1 MGVSHFPVC
10 RREGCVSCWTR
21 TTSSLSSHYTATKL
35 HGDTGRSRLRPEK
48 RSIEMKMFL
57 NALLRSASGAGSRHV
72 RQQRVATLGRR
83 GLCSKV
89 EDPSF
94 GLLFDIDGVLVRGKT
109 PIPAAKRAFQK
120 LVDATGQ
127 FVVPVVFVTNA
138 GNCLRQKKA
147 DQLSHILGVPISQ
160 DQVMMSHSPL
170 RMFKKYHDKYV
181 LVSGQGPVLDIAK
194 NVGFTNVVSID
205 MLRESFPLLDMVDH
219 NRRPKLPSSPVVNLP
234 RVEAVVLFGEPI
246 RWETNLQLI
255 IDVLLT
261 NGNLSNAYETT
272 HSTHLP
278 LLACNMDLMWMA
290 EAHSPRFGHGTFMV
304 CLENI
309 YKKITGK
316 DLKYEAL
323 MGKPSELTYHFAE
336 FLIREQAAERGWRAP
351 IRSLYA
357 IGDNLMTDIYGANLY
372 NRYLDERMTRK
383 STKAVANMV
392 TGAGT
397 PASVPQVDMDNGWES
412 ELASP
417 SATSCKSI
425 LVCTGVYNPHME
437 LPKDASQCIK
447 ETVFHGHRDFR
458 FDPALVEPEKIVEDV
473 DAAVELIFEM
483 EKFGTAV

>member
-1 MGVSHFPVC
+1 MGVSHFPIC
-10 RREGCVSCWTR
+10 RREGCLFPDWTR
-21 TTSSLSSHYTATKL
+21 TTSSLSSHHTATKL
-35 HGDTGRSRLRPEK
+35 HGDTGPGRIRPEK
-48 RSIEMKMFL
+48 RRIEMKILL
-57 NALLRSASGAGSRHV
+57 NALRRSASGVGL
-72 RQQRVATLGRR
+72 RQQRVAAPGRR
-83 GLCSKV
+83 GLCSKS
-89 EDPSF
+89 EPSF

-120 LVDATGQ
+120 LVDAKGQ
-127 FVVPVVFVTNA
+127 FLVPVVFVTNA

-219 NRRPKLPSSPVVNLP
+219 NRRPKVPSSPVVNLP

-261 NGNLSNAYETT
+261 NGNLSNVYETT

-372 NRYLDERMTRK
+372 NRYLDERMARK

-397 PASVPQVDMDNGWES
+397 PASVPQEVDMDNGWES

-437 LPKDASQCIK
+437 LPKDANQCIK

>member
-1 MGVSHFPVC
+1 VI
-10 RREGCVSCWTR
+10 
-21 TTSSLSSHYTATKL
+21 SST
-35 HGDTGRSRLRPEK
+35 
-48 RSIEMKMFL
+48 
-57 NALLRSASGAGSRHV
+57 
-72 RQQRVATLGRR
+72 
-83 GLCSKV
+83 
-89 EDPSF
+89 
-94 GLLFDIDGVLVRGKT
+94 T

-120 LVDATGQ
+120 LVDAKGQ

-147 DQLSHILGVPISQ
+147 DQLSHILGVPVN
-160 DQVMMSHSPL
+160 QVMMSHSPL
-170 RMFKKYHDKYV
+170 RMFKKYHDKHV

-219 NRRPKLPSSPVVNLP
+219 NRRPKLP
-234 RVEAVVLFGEPI
+234 PI

-261 NGNLSNAYETT
+261 NGNLSNAYETAL
-272 HSTHLP
+272 SAHLP

-309 YKKITGK
+309 YKKIIGK

-372 NRYLDERMTRK
+372 NRYLDERMARK

-397 PASVPQVDMDNGWES
+397 PASVPQEVDMDNGWES

-425 LVCTGVYNPHME
+425 LVCTGVYNPHMD

-458 FDPALVEPEKIVEDV
+458 FDPALVEPEKIAEDV

-483 EKFGTAV
+483 EKFVNTV